1 MPKHRKGGDTV
12 IDYSPLWKTM
22 KECGISQYTLI
33 NRGIDKH
40 TLDQLRKNQNVTVFT
55 VHLMM
60 YFRLKKKMIHN
71 TVIA

>member
-1 MPKHRKGGDTV
+1 M

-33 NRGIDKH
+33 NRASTN
-40 TLDQLRKNQNVTVFT
+40 TLSISFVKIKMSLFSLLKNYVIFFT